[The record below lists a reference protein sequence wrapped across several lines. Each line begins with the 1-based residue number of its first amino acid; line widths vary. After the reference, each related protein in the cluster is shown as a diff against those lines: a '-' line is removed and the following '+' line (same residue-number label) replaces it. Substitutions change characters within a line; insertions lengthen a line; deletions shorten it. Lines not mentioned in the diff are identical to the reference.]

1 MRVALLVILLCSACA
16 TPSVLVKQNI
26 IIHKL
31 GICFDTGQHASP
43 LITNQFNYKLD
54 EFILKYNSDPRHP
67 FELFRAS
74 PTDSSTLRIRL
85 MATRMV
91 SEGDQVAGALVSLV
105 GFSIPFIMIG
115 ANAPIIVFFYYFP
128 QVRSLTELS
137 LSEDINEIQTPR
149 REFVLASPGFL
160 KSPEKQLEKHAI
172 SFDHMLGMLITQI
185 EKQVRVAAKRR
196 ASVAS
201 GY

>member
-1 MRVALLVILLCSACA
+1 MRVAALLVVFLCSACA
-16 TPSVLVKQNI
+16 TPSVLVKKNI
-26 IIHKL
+26 TIHKL

-43 LITNQFNYKLD
+43 LITNQFNNKLD
-54 EFILKYNSDPRHP
+54 DFISKYNSDPLHP

-74 PTDSSTLRIRL
+74 PADASTLRIRL

-105 GFSIPFIMIG
+105 GLSVPFIMIG
-115 ANAPIIVFFYYFP
+115 ANAPIIIFFYYFP

-137 LSEDINEIQTPR
+137 LSEDISGIQTPK
-149 REFVLASPGFL
+149 REFLLASPGFL
-160 KSPEKQLEKHAI
+160 KSPEKQLEKHAR
-172 SFDHMLGMLITQI
+172 SFDNMLSMLIHQI
-185 EKQVRVAAKRR
+185 EKQVHVAARR
-196 ASVAS
+196 PVAI